1 VNRREFM
8 TLIGGAAA
16 AWPLAARAQQAGKIY
31 RIGFL
36 ANDPTIPAQ
45 PAGQAFVDGLR
56 ESGFIEGQ
64 NILIDWRFTRGRSDR
79 APESAAALVRLQMD
93 AIVASGGFNVFAAKR
108 ATTEIPIVMLNI
120 TDPVGQGLVASLA
133 QPGGNITGVIQD
145 ESSEIAAKRLQL
157 FKDAVPRI
165 SRVAVLANPDEKIAD
180 AQSKALE
187 KAGQFLRVTLQ
198 MVAVR
203 QRVLLIA

>member
-1 VNRREFM
+1 
-8 TLIGGAAA
+8 
-16 AWPLAARAQQAGKIY
+16 
-31 RIGFL
+31 
-36 ANDPTIPAQ
+36 
-45 PAGQAFVDGLR
+45 VDGLR

-79 APESAAALVRLQMD
+79 AAESAAALVRLQMD

-165 SRVAVLANPDEKIAD
+165 SRVAVLPNPDEKIAD

-203 QRVLLIA
+203 QVNEFEGAFDRLTREGADALYVANAGLTFTHRRLIIELAAKSRLPVMSDFRDDEVIE

>member
-1 VNRREFM
+1 
-8 TLIGGAAA
+8 
-16 AWPLAARAQQAGKIY
+16 
-31 RIGFL
+31 
-36 ANDPTIPAQ
+36 
-45 PAGQAFVDGLR
+45 VDGLR

-79 APESAAALVRLQMD
+79 AAESAAALVRLQMD

-165 SRVAVLANPDEKIAD
+165 SRVAVLANPAEKIAD

-187 KAGQFLRVTLQ
+187 KAG
-198 MVAVR
+198 
-203 QRVLLIA
+203 